1 MSAIPYYQARELIET
16 GIAEY
21 VKQFEGAELP
31 QVKIEKKGE
40 ETSVGFGLS
49 KDADMYK
56 VVNALVTTI
65 SPMIGKMSVWE
76 SLENLFFSYKNG
88 RIFID
93 THFGNSVTLSKEGD
107 LTSQEIDAVLQAYR
121 IGNSVKERRSP
132 RQRLLEL
139 GVTIYDSNDG
149 FSWDYIAGYEDVKQE
164 IRDTV
169 LLPLQHPEVY
179 ERIAKGTRK
188 KYETVRPKA
197 VLFEGPPGTGKTT
210 SARIIAGESESP
222 MIYVPVES
230 IMTKWY
236 GESERNLAGV
246 FDACSDLVNSL
257 IFLDEIDSLATSR
270 EKDLYE
276 ATRRVLSVLLRKID
290 GFEPNDK
297 TILIGATNR
306 KQDLDPALISRFD
319 VSIYFH
325 LPNLEERVGI
335 FRNYAKQLSDADL
348 EMLAR
353 ESEGISGRN
362 IKDVCEHSE
371 RRWASKLLRGDE
383 SGELPPPENYL
394 FSLKTRKKNR
404 I

>member
-1 MSAIPYYQARELIET
+1 MSAVPYHQAKELIET
-16 GIAEY
+16 EVNEY
-21 VKQFEGAELP
+21 IKQFDGVELP
-31 QVKIEKKGE
+31 RIKIERKGKD
-40 ETSVGFGLS
+40 TSIDFGIG
-49 KDADMYK
+49 KDADLYK
-56 VVNALVTTI
+56 VVNVLVQTIGEMEIGESVMGNLRLKYDDAYIYVYTT
-65 SPMIGKMSVWE
+65 
-76 SLENLFFSYKNG
+76 L
-88 RIFID
+88 
-93 THFGNSVTLSKEGD
+93 GNSVRFTKEGD
-107 LTSQEIDAVLQAYR
+107 LSSQEINAVLQAYI

-169 LLPLQHPEVY
+169 LLPLQNTEVY

-210 SARIIAGESESP
+210 SARIIAGESNSP
-222 MIYVPVES
+222 MVYVPVES

-246 FDACSDLVNSL
+246 FDACSDLGNAL

-270 EKDLYE
+270 ERDLYE

-335 FRNYAKQLSDADL
+335 FRNYAMQLSNTDL
-348 EMLAR
+348 ERLAQ
-353 ESEGISGRN
+353 ESDGISGRN
-362 IKDVCEHSE
+362 IKDVCEYSE
-371 RRWASKLLRGDE
+371 RRWASKLLREHE
-383 SGELPPPENYL
+383 SEGLPPLEEYL
-394 FSLKTRKKNR
+394 ASLKTRRENR